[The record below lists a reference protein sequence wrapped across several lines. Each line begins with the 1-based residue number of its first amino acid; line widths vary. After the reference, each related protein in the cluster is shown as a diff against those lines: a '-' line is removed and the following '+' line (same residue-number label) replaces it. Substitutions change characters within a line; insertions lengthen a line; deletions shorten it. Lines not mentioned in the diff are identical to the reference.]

1 MLDDS
6 PFIIE
11 SFYKF
16 LQERRLM
23 AAKCSKCETLFLPP
37 RPMCN
42 KCLSTHFTWVQLEGQ
57 GELLSYTVI
66 HISSEHFQSETPYP
80 IGIVKLNEGLNLPGI
95 IRNIPPQQIRIGMHL
110 LVDFDT
116 SIPSQWPQWS
126 RYFFTSEKKTP

>member
-1 MLDDS
+1 
-6 PFIIE
+6 
-11 SFYKF
+11 
-16 LQERRLM
+16 
-23 AAKCSKCETLFLPP
+23 
-37 RPMCN
+37 MCN
-42 KCLSTHFTWVQLEGQ
+42 KCLSTRFTWVQLAGQ

-95 IRNIPPQQIRIGMHL
+95 IRNIPLQQIRIGMHL